1 MVRAWR
7 LYQGGM
13 GARVLPD
20 PGGAL
25 QQPAVMIEAFEFMS
39 MVEAKIGKGCVDD

>member
-7 LYQGGM
+7 LYQGGL

-25 QQPAVMIEAFEFMS
+25 QQPAIMLDAFDFMS
-39 MVEAKIGKGCVDD
+39 GVERRLAKEAGDG